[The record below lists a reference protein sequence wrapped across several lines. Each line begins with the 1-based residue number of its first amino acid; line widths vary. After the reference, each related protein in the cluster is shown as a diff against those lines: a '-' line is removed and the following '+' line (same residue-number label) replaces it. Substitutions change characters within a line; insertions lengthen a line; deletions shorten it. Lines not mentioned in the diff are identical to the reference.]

1 MIISTLLEDN
11 HNMELKKEVN
21 GSSLTIALDG
31 RLDTTTAP
39 QLEAEISGGLN
50 GITDLTIDMAKLVYV
65 SSAGLRVLLK
75 AQKLMNKQGKM
86 TVKNASQEIKEIF
99 EVTGFDEL
107 LNIE

>member
-1 MIISTLLEDN
+1 MQIT
-11 HNMELKKEVN
+11 KESN
-21 GSSLTIALDG
+21 GNALTIALDG

-39 QLEAEISGGLN
+39 QFEAEVTGGLN
-50 GITDLTIDMAKLVYV
+50 GVTDFTVDMSRLVYV